1 MYISC
6 KFFQKKVVRY
16 ITNSDYRSPS
26 TPLFLQL
33 HILPFDEMVSLNCLI
48 FMFKCRSLQYIFLTD
63 VFVENSS
70 IHHYHTRQRN
80 LIHQPNAR
88 THTALKSFRIV
99 CVNKWN
105 KLPHNIINSTTL
117 CRFKIL
123 CKKHLFDRLQS
134 GIHECIN

>member
-1 MYISC
+1 M
-6 KFFQKKVVRY
+6 VRY

-48 FMFKCRSLQYIFLTD
+48 FMFKCRSFQYTFLTD

-80 LIHQPNAR
+80 LIHQPYAR
-88 THTALKSFRIV
+88 TQTALKSFRIV
-99 CVNKWN
+99 SVNKWN
-105 KLPHNIINSTTL
+105 KLPHNIMNSTTL
-117 CRFKIL
+117 SRFKIL

-134 GIHECIN
+134 GT